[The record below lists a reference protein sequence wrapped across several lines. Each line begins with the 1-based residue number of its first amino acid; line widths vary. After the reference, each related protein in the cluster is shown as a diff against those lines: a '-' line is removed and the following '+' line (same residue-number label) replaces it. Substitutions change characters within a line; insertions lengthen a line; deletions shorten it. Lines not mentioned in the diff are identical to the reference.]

1 MFDDKIGKI
10 LGPNPQGLKNP
21 LQTPRSNF
29 NVNPTDIVQKI
40 RYVLDKCP
48 EVKKA
53 HGNIVIE
60 LADGKKTTVNL
71 NYRS

>member
-10 LGPNPQGLKNP
+10 LGSNPQGLKNP

-29 NVNPTDIVQKI
+29 NVNPTDVVQKI
-40 RYVLDKCP
+40 RQVLDRCP

-53 HGNIVIE
+53 QGNIVIE
-60 LADGKKTTVNL
+60 LADGRKTTVNL
-71 NYRS
+71 QYRS

>member
-40 RYVLDKCP
+40 KQVLDKLP

-53 HGNIVIE
+53 QGHIVIE

-71 NYRS
+71 QYRS

>member
-1 MFDDKIGKI
+1 MFDDKITRI
-10 LGPNPQGLKNP
+10 LGTKPVMNNP

-29 NVNPTDIVQKI
+29 NVNPTELVQKI
-40 RYVLDKCP
+40 RQVLDKCP

-71 NYRS
+71 NYKS